1 MFVCVL
7 FGVKSLILLEGAGFI
22 TQRAG
27 VQISPLLPVV
37 ARDLG
42 FEAFWESGDVCV
54 FVCVLSISIK
64 HFIENSRRFLCLF
77 WTQMGVSFQGFER
90 FMSTVCLHCPLIHT
104 ILCKV

>member
-7 FGVKSLILLEGAGFI
+7 CGVKSLILLEGAGFI

-42 FEAFWESGDVCV
+42 FEAFWKRAMSVQC
-54 FVCVLSISIK
+54 LYKLTISVK
-64 HFIENSRRFLCLF
+64 HFIKNC
-77 WTQMGVSFQGFER
+77 G
-90 FMSTVCLHCPLIHT
+90 
-104 ILCKV
+104 